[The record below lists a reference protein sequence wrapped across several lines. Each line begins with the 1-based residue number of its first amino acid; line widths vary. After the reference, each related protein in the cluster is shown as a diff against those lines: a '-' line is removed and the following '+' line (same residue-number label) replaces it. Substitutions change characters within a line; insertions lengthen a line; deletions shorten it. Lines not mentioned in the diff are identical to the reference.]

1 MTQIEL
7 YKSVQFVLEL
17 LVAESLFL
25 CWLRR
30 RSYFWLK
37 LPLGI
42 ALIFA
47 VSFAVPVSNFSNNA
61 FYMSLVFL
69 TIFAA
74 TVAVGVFC
82 FKESVINVIFCCV
95 AGYTTQHV
103 AYELYNLSLNIM
115 GVNSNAPM
123 GFYGTGFSPTFSLP
137 ILTILYFYIYIVA
150 YAAAFLVVRK
160 QSGNLRNKITN
171 ISLFVAA
178 VLLVLVDILLNALV
192 VYNIASD
199 GNRLYLVVV
208 GGYNII
214 CCVIGLYLQ
223 FEVVRR
229 RELESELNVIKTLH
243 QKEKLQ
249 YESSRETVDFIN
261 MRFHDLRHQLHYIDG
276 NNANATTAG
285 YVKDLD
291 NLITLYDATVKTG
304 NEALDV
310 ILTEKHI
317 QCIKNNIRLSCIAD
331 GTHLSFMKAE
341 DIYSLFGNML
351 DNAIDA
357 VSGLAEEQRV
367 IGLTVKTVGNLVSIN
382 EHNYCSAELK
392 FADKLPVTTK
402 KGFGHGYG
410 MRSIRYIC
418 NNYGAEMSVDVH
430 DGIFEISIL
439 VNCPTTK

>member
-1 MTQIEL
+1 
-7 YKSVQFVLEL
+7 
-17 LVAESLFL
+17 
-25 CWLRR
+25 
-30 RSYFWLK
+30 
-37 LPLGI
+37 
-42 ALIFA
+42 
-47 VSFAVPVSNFSNNA
+47 
-61 FYMSLVFL
+61 
-69 TIFAA
+69 
-74 TVAVGVFC
+74 
-82 FKESVINVIFCCV
+82 
-95 AGYTTQHV
+95 
-103 AYELYNLSLNIM
+103 M

-208 GGYNII
+208 GVYNII

>member
-1 MTQIEL
+1 MTQIEF

-17 LVAESLFL
+17 LVAEGLFL

-30 RSYFWLK
+30 RNLFGLR
-37 LPLGI
+37 LAAGI
-42 ALIFA
+42 AVVFGAAYL
-47 VSFAVPVSNFSNNA
+47 VPVSNFSNNA
-61 FYMSLVFL
+61 FYMSGVFL
-69 TIFAA
+69 TIFAV
-74 TVAVGVFC
+74 TVVAGVLC
-82 FKESVINVIFCCV
+82 FKESAINVIFCCV
-95 AGYTTQHV
+95 AGYTTQHA
-103 AYELYNLSLNIM
+103 AYEVYNLALNIM
-115 GVNSNAPM
+115 GVSSNAPM

-137 ILTILYFYIYIVA
+137 ILTILYFYLYIVM
-150 YAAAFLVVRK
+150 YVVTFLIVRRH
-160 QSGNLRNKITN
+160 SANLRNKITN

-178 VLLVLVDILLNALV
+178 VLLVLVDVLLNALV
-192 VYNIASD
+192 VYNIATD
-199 GNRLYLVVV
+199 GNSLYLVVV
-208 GGYNII
+208 GVYNII

-223 FEVVRR
+223 LEVVRR

-261 MRFHDLRHQLHYIDG
+261 MRFHDLRHQLRHIDG
-276 NNANATTAG
+276 NLATAAD
-285 YVKDLD
+285 YVNGIDE
-291 NLITLYDATVKTG
+291 LISLYDATVKTG

-317 QCIKNNIRLSCIAD
+317 QCIKNNIRFSCIAD
-331 GTHLSFMKAE
+331 GSRMSFMKAE

-357 VSGLAEEQRV
+357 VIGLPEEQRV
-367 IGLTVKTVGNLVSIN
+367 IGLNVKTVGTLVSIN
-382 EHNYCSAELK
+382 EHNYCSGELK

-418 NNYGAEMSVDVH
+418 NNYGGEMSVDVH
-430 DGIFEISIL
+430 DGVFEISIL
-439 VNCPTTK
+439 INTT